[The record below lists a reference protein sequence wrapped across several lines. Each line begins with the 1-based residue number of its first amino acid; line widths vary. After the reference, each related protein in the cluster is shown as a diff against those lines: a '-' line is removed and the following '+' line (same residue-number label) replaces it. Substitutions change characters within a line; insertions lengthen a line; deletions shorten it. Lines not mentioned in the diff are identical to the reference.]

1 MNKLLRIENLN
12 AFIGDKQILHDI
24 NLTLAPNEI
33 LGIVGKSGCGKT
45 TLLKA
50 ILGLDDPKQ
59 YKLAGHIYYND
70 VDLLQLSPDS
80 EQMRQIRGKQIGMIW
95 QNAQSSLCP
104 VRTIGEQIVE
114 AMRAHENLSQDVIYQ
129 QASKL
134 FVQIG
139 FKQPQAI
146 LKAYPFELSG
156 GMCQRV
162 AIALAM
168 LLKPQII
175 LADEPTSALD
185 VIVQARVLAELTNL
199 QAKLQN
205 SIILVTHNLAIVNRL
220 ADRIAVI
227 DEGKIVKIIAN
238 EQKSEGKVC

>member
-1 MNKLLRIENLN
+1 MNKLLRIEHLH
-12 AFIGDKQILHDI
+12 AFIGDKQILNDI

-33 LGIVGKSGCGKT
+33 LGIVGKSGCGKS

-59 YKLAGHIYYND
+59 YKITGHIYYNE
-70 VDLLQLSPDS
+70 VDLVQLSPDS

-95 QNAQSSLCP
+95 QNAQVSLCP

-114 AMRAHENLSQDVIYQ
+114 AMKAHEDLTQEVIYQ

-134 FVQIG
+134 FAQIG

-185 VIVQARVLAELTNL
+185 VIVQAQVLAELTKL

-205 SIILVTHNLAIVNRL
+205 SIILVTHNLAVVKKL
-220 ADRIAVI
+220 AHKIIVI
-227 DEGKIVKIIAN
+227 DEGKIVKIIVN
-238 EQKSEGKVC
+238 EQNSEDKVC

>member
-1 MNKLLRIENLN
+1 MNKLLCIEHLN

-33 LGIVGKSGCGKT
+33 LGIVGKSGCGNT

-50 ILGLDDPKQ
+50 ILGLNDPKQ
-59 YKLAGHIYYND
+59 YKFTGHIYYNE

-95 QNAQSSLCP
+95 QNAQASLCP
-104 VRTIGEQIVE
+104 VRTIGEQIIE
-114 AMRAHENLSQDVIYQ
+114 AMKAHKDLGQDVIYQ

-134 FVQIG
+134 FAQIG

-185 VIVQARVLAELTNL
+185 VIVQAQVLAELTKL

-205 SIILVTHNLAIVNRL
+205 SIILVTHNLAVVKRL
-220 ADRIAVI
+220 AHKIVVI
-227 DEGKIVKIIAN
+227 NEGKIVNINNNKQELGDKI
-238 EQKSEGKVC
+238 C